1 MVNRPGVLVCACEGL
16 VAALLFEVYGVWRM
30 AQRRIPAGSRM
41 GGVSLAALMI
51 AAPMLLATL
60 QEALAQ
66 TVTTIDT
73 AETLPRFPSNGD
85 TLVVTESGS
94 ITSSV
99 VDTVTGPVGVGTT
112 ITVNNAGTIETISS
126 LNTTITTGGSIL
138 LTNSGIIS
146 GGRDAIRA
154 NAIVSL
160 INSGSMTGSDE
171 EAIDAVTI
179 TSLINSGIISGGQ
192 RAISA
197 DTITSLINSG
207 SITGSGDDAIF
218 VTTIT
223 SLINSGSIT
232 SHDNVG
238 VFATTIS
245 SLINSGTIVGRN
257 AGVGATTI
265 TSLINSGTITSSSSS
280 GTSIGAATITSL
292 INSGSI
298 RGGTNAIRESGAGDT
313 QLTLLAGSVIDG
325 TIDLGGGINTLN
337 VGSGLSLGS
346 TILTEGSLALEL
358 GTTNV
363 PIVIL
368 SSAPVGGVVTNQVAS
383 IDPTALGLT
392 DEGLA
397 DLTGGIFGVLSSR
410 QSGFGSGAYGGGSGI
425 SPLGYAPAADEPAA
439 FDAVMANERVR
450 TSWNVWGE
458 VFGSYR
464 EQDGSG
470 NATDTTS
477 NVGGLVVG
485 ADGAFSDTLTL
496 GGFLGGAWG
505 QSEAENNTQETDT
518 TSVFAGVYGAFVQ
531 PGVTYDFALVGGHSS
546 YDRER
551 QVANNLV
558 AGGLETATADYN
570 GWFLSPE
577 LTVRGTQFQHFEPF
591 VTLRYAGLF
600 QDDVTETGTA
610 APLTLESQ
618 TLHLATGRLG
628 VTLPYAWTYD
638 DGSETRLRLT
648 GGVEARRQF
657 GGTTQRGVLLGQS
670 IAFEAGDTDTVLG
683 GFVGLDADHQ
693 IDVNIALYA
702 SGEALFETD
711 NAMQLSGRA
720 GIRVMF

>member
-1 MVNRPGVLVCACEGL
+1 
-16 VAALLFEVYGVWRM
+16 M
-30 AQRRIPAGSRM
+30 AQRSTPARARRI
-41 GGVSLAALMI
+41 GGVSLAALMV
-51 AAPMLLATL
+51 AAPLLAAVP
-60 QEALAQ
+60 QEASAQ
-66 TVTTIDT
+66 AVRIDGNLVGGSPNVTSTVS
-73 AETLPRFPSNGD
+73 LSPG
-85 TLVVTESGS
+85 VVLT
-94 ITSSV
+94 
-99 VDTVTGPVGVGTT
+99 VDDGAS
-112 ITVNNAGTIETISS
+112 ITVNGIDAVQDVLGGSTVINAGTIA
-126 LNTTITTGGSIL
+126 GG
-138 LTNSGIIS
+138 
-146 GGRDAIRA
+146 
-154 NAIVSL
+154 
-160 INSGSMTGSDE
+160 
-171 EAIDAVTI
+171 
-179 TSLINSGIISGGQ
+179 
-192 RAISA
+192 
-197 DTITSLINSG
+197 
-207 SITGSGDDAIF
+207 
-218 VTTIT
+218 
-223 SLINSGSIT
+223 
-232 SHDNVG
+232 NVG
-238 VFATTIS
+238 VKVGTNPGHV
-245 SLINSGTIVGRN
+245 LINSGTITGGQE
-257 AGVGATTI
+257 GVDALASITSLVNSGNITGGIRGVSALGTIISLVNSGIITGDTHAVFGNII
-265 TSLINSGTITSSSSS
+265 TSLINSGTI
-280 GTSIGAATITSL
+280 
-292 INSGSI
+292 
-298 RGGTNAIRESGAGDT
+298 RGGSHGIWETGAGDT

-383 IDPTALGLT
+383 IEPTSLGLT

-410 QSGFGSGAYGGGSGI
+410 QSGFGTGASGGGSGI

-505 QSEAENNTQETDT
+505 QSETDSNTQETDT
-518 TSVFAGVYGAFVQ
+518 TSIFAGVYGAFVLPGVT
-531 PGVTYDFALVGGHSS
+531 PGVTYDFALVAGHSR

-670 IAFEAGDTDTVLG
+670 IAFEAGDTDTVFG

-693 IDVNIALYA
+693 IDANIALYA

-720 GIRVMF
+720 GVRVAF